1 MAEINN
7 IANITQVLRQALR
20 SQDLSVGMQ
29 DLQAINQQLRAYLLR
44 LEELG
49 QAIAGQIEAQVKLVE
64 NSNINVSEIGM
75 RYWAMKELQKREGD
89 LAEILKQGYIYIEAI
104 RKAITGQETEYLVAT
119 KRYGTLVEG
128 KATLT
133 EILNSASLSIDT
145 RASYDSMLKLRLTR
159 QPEILKS
166 DEADRMKIADSVAES
181 SSVFSAVYNYFAAS
195 SGQVPKVNKGNA
207 YETYRLILAE
217 RQGNNRLPPPITI
230 DTIETAYAA
239 VKGNT
244 LPFYKGGDIG
254 MVQVKYFGGSAP
266 SLVTMKT
273 IQEVLS
279 KAIQLFDELITG
291 SKPNNRIASGFA
303 ELFISK
309 ESQVSNL
316 IEQTARNEGLEH
328 INQLFGTNFQLM
340 MRF

>member
-7 IANITQVLRQALR
+7 LSNIEQALRQALQ

-29 DLQAINQQLRAYLLR
+29 ELQTINQQLRAYLLR
-44 LEELG
+44 LEQLG
-49 QAIAGQIEAQVKLVE
+49 QAIAGQVEAQVKLVE

-89 LAEILKQGYIYIEAI
+89 LGEILKQGYVYVEAI

-133 EILNSASLSIDT
+133 EILNSASLAIDT

-159 QPEILKS
+159 QPTILKS
-166 DEADRMKIADSVAES
+166 DEADRTKIATSVSES

-254 MVQVKYFGGSAP
+254 MVQIKYFGGSAP

-273 IQEVLS
+273 IQEVLT
-279 KAIQLFDELITG
+279 KAIQLFDDLISG
-291 SKPNNRIASGFA
+291 AKPNNRIASGFA
-303 ELFISK
+303 GLFISK
-309 ESQVSNL
+309 EGQVTNA
-316 IEQTARNEGLEH
+316 IEQVARNEGLEH
-328 INQLFGTNFQLM
+328 INQLFGVNFKLM
-340 MRF
+340 MKF

>member
-7 IANITQVLRQALR
+7 IANIAQVLRQALR
-20 SQDLSVGMQ
+20 SQDLSAGMQ

-49 QAIAGQIEAQVKLVE
+49 QAIAGQVEAQVKLVE

-166 DEADRMKIADSVAES
+166 DEADRTVIANSVSES

-230 DTIETAYAA
+230 ETIEAAYAA

-273 IQEVLS
+273 LQEVLG
-279 KAIQLFDELITG
+279 KTIQLFDELIAG